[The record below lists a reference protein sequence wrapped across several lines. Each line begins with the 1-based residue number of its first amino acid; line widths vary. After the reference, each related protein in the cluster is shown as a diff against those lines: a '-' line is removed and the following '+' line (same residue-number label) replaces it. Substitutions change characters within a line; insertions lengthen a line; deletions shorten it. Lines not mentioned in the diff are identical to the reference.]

1 MLQYKVRDAKYTRG
15 ERDGKRKKGDPEES
29 ACIAALNDL
38 IVKYDLIANRKKSIS
53 ITDWNSYHYEN
64 DWKFYF
70 CYEKEIETEE
80 KKTVKENHYYLMH
93 IEPNGCFGVR
103 EICERDAEYAQY
115 DEIFSMNNMKAERH
129 NRSDEKYSGLVMDS
143 EGNINIIQESPNFM
157 LPSILEINDALKNE
171 GISRKKD
178 DLEKNFG
185 ACLDIYYRNSIE
197 EKDEFYS
204 VGQIGS
210 GMNTTVERSAKIR
223 KIISYKNSKLFF
235 RNVLDTMNVT
245 FVRNGQLTIMP
256 FPFKYIREWIELN
269 ADK

>member
-1 MLQYKVRDAKYTRG
+1 
-15 ERDGKRKKGDPEES
+15 
-29 ACIAALNDL
+29 
-38 IVKYDLIANRKKSIS
+38 
-53 ITDWNSYHYEN
+53 
-64 DWKFYF
+64 
-70 CYEKEIETEE
+70 
-80 KKTVKENHYYLMH
+80 
-93 IEPNGCFGVR
+93 
-103 EICERDAEYAQY
+103 
-115 DEIFSMNNMKAERH
+115 MNNMKAERH